1 MNKFD
6 EKIVQYTEFMDAKG
20 LSYNLDLLKAV
31 TKGLGPSIHK
41 RDAETVS
48 SSDSNELA
56 TVKNNFLIGKLGL
69 EDTPALDEAIATVV
83 TAIGKSEKSKYRAV
97 VYYLLTV
104 AFEKEAVYNL

>member
-6 EKIVQYTEFMDAKG
+6 EKIVQYKEFMEAKG

-69 EDTPALDEAIATVV
+69 EDTPALDKAIEKVII
-83 TAIGKSEKSKYRAV
+83 AIGKSEKSKYRAV
-97 VYYLLTV
+97 VYYLLV
-104 AFEKEAVYNL
+104 IAFKKEAIYIQ